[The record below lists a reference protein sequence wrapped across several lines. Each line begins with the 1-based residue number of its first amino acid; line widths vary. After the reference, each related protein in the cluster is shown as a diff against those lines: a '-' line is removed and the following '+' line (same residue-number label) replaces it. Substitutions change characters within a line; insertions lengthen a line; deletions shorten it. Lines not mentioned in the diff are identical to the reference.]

1 MANFKY
7 CTLQMFVHVTTDLL
21 KETVRAEHENLGT
34 ELEERREQIAAS
46 PRLTRVMQTDPD

>member
-1 MANFKY
+1 MTNFKY
-7 CTLQMFVHVTTDLL
+7 CTLEMFVHVTTDLL